1 MLLRFTKIR
10 AFRWLWLQL
19 CRDYLS
25 SGYDATVV
33 LSLPACKVRGL
44 PFFGNGS
51 SRADTSSAFPVSAGV
66 DLCRL
71 TLKKS
76 LWIKVL
82 ACDRCLEVSATV
94 V

>member
-25 SGYDATVV
+25 SAYDATVV

-51 SRADTSSAFPVSAGV
+51 SRADTSSANAPAHASYQAANEKIATWEPTRCQTA
-66 DLCRL
+66 LRL
-71 TLKKS
+71 FSPL
-76 LWIKVL
+76 
-82 ACDRCLEVSATV
+82 
-94 V
+94 